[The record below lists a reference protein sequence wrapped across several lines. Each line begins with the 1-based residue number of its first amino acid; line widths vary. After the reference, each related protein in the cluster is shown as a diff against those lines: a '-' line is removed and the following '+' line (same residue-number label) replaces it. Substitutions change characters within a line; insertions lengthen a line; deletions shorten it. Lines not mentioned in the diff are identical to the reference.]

1 MILSGIAALIA
12 SFLYLY
18 GIGFLYRRIRSQQ
31 TNSFRPQ
38 LLKVTG
44 LAAFFHF
51 LSFIGTLF
59 QADSIHISLPLS
71 ISVIA
76 WGAVVTLLLT
86 NINKNTGMLGIFIL
100 PVALLSTLLG
110 LDPSDMMT
118 VSFSMG
124 SHILLSIF
132 AYSVLTLATAQGILY
147 GIQEK
152 RFQQRKL
159 TNLFKALPP
168 LQVMEK
174 TLIQLILMGFIL
186 LSFALLTGFFFI
198 DDIFAQ
204 HLVHKTFFA
213 ILSWLT
219 YATFLWGHFKKGWR
233 GQKAAKYII
242 WAYLFLLLS
251 YIGTQMILSF
261 IVSA

>member
-1 MILSGIAALIA
+1 
-12 SFLYLY
+12 
-18 GIGFLYRRIRSQQ
+18 
-31 TNSFRPQ
+31 
-38 LLKVTG
+38 
-44 LAAFFHF
+44 
-51 LSFIGTLF
+51 
-59 QADSIHISLPLS
+59 
-71 ISVIA
+71 
-76 WGAVVTLLLT
+76 
-86 NINKNTGMLGIFIL
+86 
-100 PVALLSTLLG
+100 VALLSTLLG

-186 LSFALLTGFFFI
+186 LSFALL
-198 DDIFAQ
+198 
-204 HLVHKTFFA
+204 
-213 ILSWLT
+213 SWLT